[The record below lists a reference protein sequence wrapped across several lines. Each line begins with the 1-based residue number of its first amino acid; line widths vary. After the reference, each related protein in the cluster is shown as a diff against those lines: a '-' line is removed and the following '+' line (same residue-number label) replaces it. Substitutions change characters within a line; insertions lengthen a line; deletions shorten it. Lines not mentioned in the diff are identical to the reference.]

1 MQTDFVLLS
10 QLLQQVDPALRYHPN
25 NPRIGA
31 ISQIRAIAAV
41 PNMWDPETLYLINS
55 SCLPDSFPFHVTANL
70 LCILDSATPKQIA
83 RDASLNVIYT
93 TTEFTE
99 SSVNETLSQVRK
111 IQQKFFTAVSEITD
125 ALYFGKGLQAI
136 VDIGA
141 KLIGNPMFI
150 LDTGFKALAVSK
162 SVPVRNAV
170 IRRDAERGYLNE
182 NALEYMKKKAWFD
195 SLQSNGSLLYFPI
208 SDYQEYVGE
217 EELYEF
223 CYCYVKVN
231 GVVAAYINILGENT
245 PLLEYHKAWISKLAQ
260 FTAIELQKDP
270 RFLNGRGAMYEALL
284 TDLLSNRITD
294 QLVAI
299 RRLRLLDR
307 ELKRHLRVV
316 TVRKAHT
323 EKSSFTAIEQDRI
336 RDFFPD
342 SISVAFMG
350 DIALLVSSDDEI
362 LHTKAGEKMT
372 NRTFTLN
379 GLIAGVSNAFENVT
393 DMYRY
398 YVQATKALEFGTHI
412 FSSGKLFYYSDY
424 TVFHALD
431 LCTERVDLRDFCH
444 PGVLKLRESNN
455 PGDRELY
462 QALYLYLL
470 YMRDVNRVAAEM
482 HVHKGTLYYRL
493 KKLQAELGFDLD
505 NGNDVFQLMFSY
517 KLEEYMDIF
526 EPSNSP
532 LPPQACASRGR
543 QSNHRRQLKRTLAN
557 KWKGTDSLKK
567 ESVPLFI
574 MTT

>member
-1 MQTDFVLLS
+1 MHTDFVLLS
-10 QLLQQVDPALRYHPN
+10 QLLQQIDPTLCYYSN
-25 NPRIGA
+25 NPKIGM
-31 ISQIRAIAAV
+31 ISQVRAIDTV
-41 PNMWDPETLYLINS
+41 PETWDSETLFIVKA
-55 SCLPDSFPFHVTANL
+55 SCLPDDFPDHVAANM
-70 LCILDSATPKQIA
+70 LCVLEPATPGKNV
-83 RDASLNVIYT
+83 RDAALNVIYT
-93 TTEFTE
+93 NIEFAE
-99 SSVNETLSQVRK
+99 ADVRELLVQVRK
-111 IQQKFFTAVSEITD
+111 IQQRFFAAVSEITD
-125 ALYFGKGLQAI
+125 ALYYGKGLQAI

-162 SVPVRNAV
+162 SVPVKNPV
-170 IRRDAERGYLNE
+170 IRRDTERGYLNE
-182 NALEYMKKKAWFD
+182 NALEYMKKKGWFD
-195 SLQSNGSLLYFPI
+195 SLQSNGSILYFPI
-208 SDYQEYVGE
+208 SEYQEYVGE
-217 EELYEF
+217 NELHEF

-260 FTAIELQKDP
+260 FTAIELQKDL

-299 RRLRLLDR
+299 RRLKLLDR

-323 EKSSFTAIEQDRI
+323 EKSSFSAIEQDRI

-350 DIALLVSSDDEI
+350 DIVLLVSSDDEI
-362 LHTKAGEKMT
+362 LHTRAGEKMT

-379 GLIAGVSNAFENVT
+379 GLIAGVSNTFENVT
-393 DMYRY
+393 DMHRY

-412 FSSGKLFYYSDY
+412 FSSGKLFYYADY

-431 LCTERVDLRDFCH
+431 LCTERLDLRDLCH
-444 PGVLKLRESNN
+444 PGVLKLRESSN

-462 QALYLYLL
+462 QTLYLYLL
-470 YMRDVNRVAAEM
+470 YMKDVNRVAAEM

-493 KKLQAELGFDLD
+493 KKLQAEFGFDLE
-505 NGNDVFQLMFSY
+505 NGEDVFRLMFSY

-526 EPSNSP
+526 EPNSSP
-532 LPPQACASRGR
+532 LPLRPATPEELIADKYP
-543 QSNHRRQLKRTLAN
+543 N
-557 KWKGTDSLKK
+557 
-567 ESVPLFI
+567 
-574 MTT
+574 

>member
-10 QLLQQVDPALRYHPN
+10 QLLQQIDPTLRYHSN
-25 NPRIGA
+25 NPKIGA
-31 ISQIRAIAAV
+31 ISHVSVIDTIPDA
-41 PNMWDPETLYLINS
+41 WKPETLYIVRT
-55 SCLPDSFPFHVTANL
+55 SCLPSDFPFYTAANL
-70 LCILDSATPKQIA
+70 LCILDPTLPKQVT

-93 TTEFTE
+93 NTEFTE
-99 SSVNETLSQVRK
+99 SDVEAALSQVRQM
-111 IQQKFFTAVSEITD
+111 QQRFYTAVSEITD
-125 ALYFGKGLQAI
+125 ALYYGKGLQAI

-150 LDTGFKALAVSK
+150 LDTGFKALAISK
-162 SVPVRNAV
+162 SVCVRNPV
-170 IRRDAERGYLNE
+170 IRRDTERGYLNE
-182 NALEYMKKKAWFD
+182 NALEYMKKRAWFD

-208 SDYQEYVGE
+208 SEYQEYVGKE
-217 EELYEF
+217 DELHEF

-260 FTAIELQKDP
+260 FTAIELQKDS

-299 RRLRLLDR
+299 RRLKLLDR
-307 ELKRHLRVV
+307 ELKRHLHVV

-350 DIALLVSSDDEI
+350 DIVLLVSSDDEI
-362 LHTKAGEKMT
+362 LHTKAGDKMT

-379 GLIAGVSNAFENVT
+379 GLIAGVSNTFENVT
-393 DMYRY
+393 DMHRY
-398 YVQATKALEFGTHI
+398 YIQATKALEFGTHI

-431 LCTERVDLRDFCH
+431 LCTERLDLRDLCH
-444 PGVLKLRESNN
+444 PGVLKLRESSN

-462 QALYLYLL
+462 QTLYLYLL
-470 YMRDVNRVAAEM
+470 YMKDVNRVAAEM

-493 KKLQAELGFDLD
+493 KKLQTELGFDLE
-505 NGNDVFQLMFSY
+505 NGEDVFRLMFSY

-526 EPSNSP
+526 EPTNSP
-532 LPPQACASRGR
+532 LPPRPSTPEEI
-543 QSNHRRQLKRTLAN
+543 S
-557 KWKGTDSLKK
+557 SPK
-567 ESVPLFI
+567 EDK
-574 MTT
+574 